1 MDAVL
6 RVYVTLNIAYE
17 RYSAG
22 GKRRPYRSW
31 TPFGK
36 WRKTSISLRDAVWQ
50 AALASLSLREGVCG
64 RPETSMSLRED
75 AGG

>member
-1 MDAVL
+1 M
-6 RVYVTLNIAYE
+6 E
-17 RYSAG
+17 
-22 GKRRPYRSW
+22 
-31 TPFGK
+31 PFGK